1 MDMMKR
7 QTGLQTN
14 DKGSNMA
21 RKKTPYLKVVKA
33 PGDIKAVKT
42 TVRKVRR
49 RKFKTIASYVILIAL
64 ALCGTWLMLQN
75 ETYGTARKASSYT
88 KDISDTNSYIQ
99 FADGIVRYNRDGVVF
114 LNKKNEEQWIQS
126 TQLQNPIIE
135 VKDDAFAVA
144 DSGGNNILVFTKDGL
159 KGEIQTTLP
168 IERIAISNQGIVT
181 AILRNE
187 NSPKIISYDATG
199 NILVEQQATFGNT
212 GYPISLEMSDDG
224 TMLAVTYLC
233 TKDGMIQSRVGY
245 YNFGATGK
253 EKADNRVTADQYE
266 NMVMADVFFM
276 GNDRSV
282 VVGDTAIEIYS
293 GADTPKRLKEIKVS
307 QEIKSVFHTE
317 KYFGLVMLNQDKSA
331 YELRVYN
338 RSGDA
343 VFSKEFTGEYSN
355 VKMNDKE
362 IIMFEGNRCC
372 IFTMTG
378 ILKFQGNLNIDAMEM
393 FQASGINRY
402 YVMSANELRVVYL
415 TK

>member
-1 MDMMKR
+1 MNQILVTEKIYV
-7 QTGLQTN
+7 TPEL
-14 DKGSNMA
+14 K
-21 RKKTPYLKVVKA
+21 RKKKMYKILFVISILLIIALFATYIYAEYDRNKQA
-33 PGDIKAVKT
+33 GISGDIL
-42 TVRKVRR
+42 
-49 RKFKTIASYVILIAL
+49 S
-64 ALCGTWLMLQN
+64 
-75 ETYGTARKASSYT
+75 
-88 KDISDTNSYIQ
+88 
-99 FADGIVRYNRDGVVF
+99 F

-144 DSGGNNILVFTKDGL
+144 DSGGNNILVFTRDGL

-343 VFSKEFTGEYSN
+343 VFSKEFMGEYSN